1 MNCVAIIYFKLL
13 HLLLIHR
20 NKCSFII
27 SLYSKLHNSSLN
39 PRKSSTSTEKISE
52 GKSWTIDIDGKSVVA
67 HVLRIRNIS
76 SHRVRNASIDIQK
89 WVDHS
94 ISVTINLPNDVD
106 EDLVNRLYV
115 EAWKSGCKGCT
126 VYRDGSRSGVLIST
140 KSDKKSELPPCKPPT
155 VVETRPRILDADV
168 VRFQNN
174 KEKWVARD
182 CIGVTIDYILKWFD
196 IPIDMEEAIRERD
209 W

>member
-1 MNCVAIIYFKLL
+1 MFFVVHILFLILINWNLSKRIIPIFHSISIYIIKSNITRIYRQDNRKRFIAVNINHLNCVAVIYFKLL

-76 SHRVRNASIDIQK
+76 SHRVRNTSIKRPI
-89 WVDHS
+89 
-94 ISVTINLPNDVD
+94 IFNL
-106 EDLVNRLYV
+106 LR
-115 EAWKSGCKGCT
+115 
-126 VYRDGSRSGVLIST
+126 
-140 KSDKKSELPPCKPPT
+140 
-155 VVETRPRILDADV
+155 
-168 VRFQNN
+168 
-174 KEKWVARD
+174 
-182 CIGVTIDYILKWFD
+182 
-196 IPIDMEEAIRERD
+196 
-209 W
+209 